1 MGLLVDE
8 VAATVDPPQPDT
20 GAAQTPTTG
29 AQSDLDL
36 AELRRRIALMAQRAS
51 RLRAD

>member
-20 GAAQTPTTG
+20 GAAQTTTG

-36 AELRRRIALMAQRAS
+36 AELRTPTAQCAS